1 MQRHQPRTFDQMI
14 FQLFLFLLFS
24 GPKQEVYPS
33 QGDPTSWTGDSLT
46 VYIFLNDE
54 CVISQFYTPELTRL
68 FDTYHSQKVGFTGY
82 FPSPSPSPERILKFG
97 VDYRLAFP
105 LEGDYRKVQA
115 RRLGVTVT
123 PEVAVWDHRSDRI
136 IYRGRIDDSYV
147 RVGKRKLHPQQH
159 DLQEIIDR
167 WLDGQVPAEL
177 EQTQAIGCFISFTD

>member
-1 MQRHQPRTFDQMI
+1 MHSHQPRTFDQMLI
-14 FQLFLFLLFS
+14 QLILLSLFMA
-24 GPKQEVYPS
+24 PQQEVKPYHS
-33 QGDPTSWTGDSLT
+33 ESSSWTGDSLT

-82 FPSPSPSPERILKFG
+82 FPSPSSTPDRIQKFG
-97 VDYRLAFP
+97 EAYRLAFP
-105 LEGDYRKVQA
+105 LEGDYHKDQA

-123 PEVAVWDHRSDRI
+123 PEVAVWDHRSDRL

-147 RVGKRKLHPQQH
+147 RVGKRKLHPQH
-159 DLQEIIDR
+159 YDLQEIIDS
-167 WLDGQVPAEL
+167 WLAGQGSAEL

>member
-1 MQRHQPRTFDQMI
+1 MLI
-14 FQLFLFLLFS
+14 QLLLVLLCLA
-24 GPKQEVYPS
+24 PKQEVKISHTESSLWPV
-33 QGDPTSWTGDSLT
+33 DSLT
-46 VYIFLNDE
+46 VYVFLHDE

-82 FPSPSPSPERILKFG
+82 FPSPSSSPDRIEKFAE
-97 VDYRLAFP
+97 DYRLAFP
-105 LEGDYRKVQA
+105 LEGDYQKVQCI
-115 RRLGVTVT
+115 RLGVKVT

-159 DLQEIIDR
+159 DLEEIIEA
-167 WLDGQVPAEL
+167 WLVGQVPAEL